1 MPNHLDC
8 NQLTFSLYP
17 EPEKMFMYEQYY
29 RDGEWQPGKIVPFH
43 NIELSPAANILNYG
57 QGIFEGMKA
66 YRSVKGHIVLFR
78 PERNAARFVRSAQK
92 LAMAPVEEERF
103 LQAVKETVLANEAF
117 IPEDPEGRCSLYIRP
132 VMIGTEPLLGVRPS
146 KEYLFYVFTS
156 PVGPYFPGVG
166 VVRLVVL
173 DVHRASP
180 NGTGD
185 AKAAANYPGT
195 MRPKVEAKKQGFD
208 DVLYLDAV
216 HNFYVEE
223 AGAANFFAY
232 MKNGTLVTPQLGSIL
247 PGITR
252 ESIIQLAK
260 DQLNIPVEERPVSI
274 EEVVEN
280 AQECFLCGTGAT
292 ITAISEI
299 GWKGTVHN
307 VNHNNFQLAHQ
318 LFDLLSGIQLQKIE
332 DPYGWVHIVK

>member
-1 MPNHLDC
+1 
-8 NQLTFSLYP
+8 
-17 EPEKMFMYEQYY
+17 
-29 RDGEWQPGKIVPFH
+29 
-43 NIELSPAANILNYG
+43 
-57 QGIFEGMKA
+57 
-66 YRSVKGHIVLFR
+66 
-78 PERNAARFVRSAQK
+78 
-92 LAMAPVEEERF
+92 
-103 LQAVKETVLANEAF
+103 
-117 IPEDPEGRCSLYIRP
+117 
-132 VMIGTEPLLGVRPS
+132 MIGTEPLLGVRPS
-146 KEYLFYVFTS
+146 KEYLFYIFTS

-195 MRPKVEAKKQGFD
+195 MRPKVEAKKQG
-208 DVLYLDAV
+208 L
-216 HNFYVEE
+216 
-223 AGAANFFAY
+223 
-232 MKNGTLVTPQLGSIL
+232 
-247 PGITR
+247 
-252 ESIIQLAK
+252 
-260 DQLNIPVEERPVSI
+260 
-274 EEVVEN
+274 VEN

>member
-1 MPNHLDC
+1 MPKHLDC

-29 RDGEWQPGKIVPFH
+29 RDGQWQPGQIVPFH

-78 PERNAARFVRSAQK
+78 PERNA
-92 LAMAPVEEERF
+92 
-103 LQAVKETVLANEAF
+103 
-117 IPEDPEGRCSLYIRP
+117 EGRCSLYIRP

-146 KEYLFYVFTS
+146 KEYLFYIFTS